1 MYQEYAEKVKEVIG
15 KMDVEKMSIEEM
27 RNLLALAWQIENNE
41 RVLVYLRMQPQGIG
55 TCCCTTE

>member
-27 RNLLALAWQIENNE
+27 RNLLSLAWQIENND
-41 RVLVYLRMQPQGIG
+41 RILTYLRMQPEGIG

>member
-15 KMDVEKMSIEEM
+15 KMDMEKMSIEEM

-41 RVLVYLRMQPQGIG
+41 RVLAYLRMQPQGIG
-55 TCCCTTE
+55 TCCCTTK